1 MQSYGLVCGAF
12 ACLDCMHLVA
22 RRREFVTSSAVNIEG
37 ELAQLASGTIHADE
51 ALEVSRRLM
60 ALAKG
65 AQWSQ
70 ATAYHGR
77 ALYAQGRIA
86 DALTTFE
93 DAWEHADQLDD
104 PVAGALV
111 TGMGGSCC
119 ATLYDYAKAEQWCVR
134 ELNRPRSRVVAN
146 YRFGLVH
153 LLASARMCQGDIA
166 GARELLGE
174 FEGGASNHF
183 LLAFHEGEWERG
195 VVLRRIELEAER
207 AAGRLEGIS
216 NCASLLGRFARL
228 ANLRDEARAYLDEGL
243 AASLAGPDRNRELFI
258 RVELAL
264 LDADHGGIERA
275 VEHLARCREM
285 VEDGEDWRGHRGAVA
300 YTSAMVEAAQCLGRF
315 KGMNLVWAIPAQR
328 NRPLKLPDQVE
339 DGFGAAIE
347 IFRRYHAPWEEASA
361 LALWSRVLLAAGH
374 HRQSVEKF
382 NWAFAIFDSLDAPAQ
397 LTDRVQAEMF
407 RFMALSSRPAATTP
421 TLILGSNLFRKEGEY
436 WTISFEG
443 SVFRLRD
450 TMGMHYIC
458 RLLANPGISFSAQ
471 DLAALSHKSNPRRGS
486 KKRPVS
492 ARNGAAANDEHDGQY
507 DAARERAR
515 LMVTK
520 RIKDVI
526 AKIRLTHPELARHFA
541 GGIRTGYACSYVADD
556 EHSTGWTT

>member
-1 MQSYGLVCGAF
+1 M
-12 ACLDCMHLVA
+12 
-22 RRREFVTSSAVNIEG
+22 TSSVVNIEG

-51 ALEVSRRLM
+51 ALEVSRRVM
-60 ALAKG
+60 ALTKG
-65 AQWSQ
+65 AQWSR

-93 DAWEHADQLDD
+93 DAWECADQLDD

-134 ELNRPRSRVVAN
+134 ELNRSRSRVVAN

-195 VVLRRIELEAER
+195 VVLRRIELDAER
-207 AAGRLEGIS
+207 AAGRLEGVA
-216 NCASLLGRFARL
+216 NCASLLGRFARM
-228 ANLRDEARAYLDEGL
+228 ANLRDEAEAYLNEAL
-243 AASLAGPDRNRELFI
+243 AASCAWPDRNRELFTRI
-258 RVELAL
+258 ELVLYHADL
-264 LDADHGGIERA
+264 GQLDRA
-275 VEHLARCREM
+275 MEHLPRCREM
-285 VEDGEDWRGHRGAVA
+285 VEDGEDWRGHGGAVA
-300 YTSAMVEAAQCLGRF
+300 YASALVEAAEGIARVRGTERL
-315 KGMNLVWAIPAQR
+315 WAIPAGR
-328 NRPLKLPDQVE
+328 SRPLKLPDQVE
-339 DGFGAAIE
+339 DSFGAAIE

-361 LALWSRVLLAAGH
+361 LTFWSRVLLAAGH

-382 NWAFAIFDSLDAPAQ
+382 NLAFAIFDSLEAPAQ
-397 LTDRVQAEMF
+397 LTDRVHAEMF
-407 RFMALSSRPAATTP
+407 RFMGLTSQPAATTP
-421 TLILGSNLFRKEGEY
+421 SLILGSNLFRKEGEY

-458 RLLANPGISFSAQ
+458 RLVANPGMELSAQ
-471 DLAALSHKSNPRRGS
+471 DLAARAHKAPLKRGRG
-486 KKRPVS
+486 KKIS
-492 ARNGAAANDEHDGQY
+492 SSLRNGSSNRDEHD

-541 GGIRTGYACSYVADD
+541 SHIRTGYACSYVADD
-556 EHSTGWTT
+556 EHRHSWTT